1 MKNQIMFFVGVI
13 IFIVYVYFLL
23 TIVRK
28 QHKTQRKE
36 NMNTYDS
43 SDFDGI
49 GDQGRIPNKKPKDRA
64 I

>member
-28 QHKTQRKE
+28 QHKIQRKE

-49 GDQGRIPNKKPKDRA
+49 RDQGRIPNKKPKDRA

>member
-28 QHKTQRKE
+28 QHKLQRKE

>member
-28 QHKTQRKE
+28 QHKIQSKE

>member
-1 MKNQIMFFVGVI
+1 MKNQIMFFIGVI

-28 QHKTQRKE
+28 QHKIQRKE

>member
-28 QHKTQRKE
+28 QHKIQRKE

-43 SDFDGI
+43 SDFDGT

>member
-28 QHKTQRKE
+28 QHKIQGKE

>member
-28 QHKTQRKE
+28 QHKIQRKE